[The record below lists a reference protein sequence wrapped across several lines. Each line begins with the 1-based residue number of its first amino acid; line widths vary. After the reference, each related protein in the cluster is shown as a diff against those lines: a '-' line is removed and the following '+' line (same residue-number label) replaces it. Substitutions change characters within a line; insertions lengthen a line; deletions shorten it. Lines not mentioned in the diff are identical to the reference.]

1 MTAGAPKPTR
11 DELVEKLVQSCR
23 ILYREV
29 RSVQN
34 PDPIGHFSARVPGTE
49 EILIKPRD
57 VGWNRVTA
65 DDIVTFDL
73 KYRRL
78 SGPEYEIIELP
89 IHVEMYKS
97 REDVMAVVHTH
108 QTYATLMGTLGLK
121 LELLDHNTLAF
132 AGGVPVYD
140 ESIDPTYFSPRF
152 RTLIREERQGQ
163 ILARKMGGANA
174 IILKA
179 HGPVVVGRSVE
190 EACMATVA
198 LENAAKAQIIAAMV
212 RGQREPIESL
222 GIAGQTP
229 SAGRWK
235 ALVDSYR

>member
-23 ILYREV
+23 ILFREV

-140 ESIDPTYFSPRF
+140 ESIDPTYFSPKF

-179 HGPVVVGRSVE
+179 HGPVIVGRSVE

-212 RGQREPIESL
+212 RGQGEPIEGL
-222 GIAGQTP
+222 GVAGQTP
-229 SAGRWK
+229 SAGRWR

>member
-163 ILARKMGGANA
+163 ILARKMGGSNA

-212 RGQREPIESL
+212 RGQGEPIESL

>member
-140 ESIDPTYFSPRF
+140 ESIDPTYFSPKF

-179 HGPVVVGRSVE
+179 HGPVIVGRSVE

-212 RGQREPIESL
+212 RGQGEPIEGL
-222 GIAGQTP
+222 GVAGQTP
-229 SAGRWK
+229 SAGRWR

>member
-23 ILYREV
+23 ILFREV

-89 IHVEMYKS
+89 IHVEVYKS

-179 HGPVVVGRSVE
+179 HGPVIVGKSVE

-212 RGQREPIESL
+212 RGQGEPIESL

>member
-1 MTAGAPKPTR
+1 LTAGAPKPTR

-23 ILYREV
+23 ILFREV

-163 ILARKMGGANA
+163 ILARKMGGSNA

-212 RGQREPIESL
+212 RGQGEPIESL

>member
-23 ILYREV
+23 ILFREV

-49 EILIKPRD
+49 KILIKPRD

-140 ESIDPTYFSPRF
+140 ESIDPTYFSPKF

-212 RGQREPIESL
+212 RGQGEPIEGL
-222 GIAGQTP
+222 GVAGQTP
-229 SAGRWK
+229 SAGRWR

>member
-1 MTAGAPKPTR
+1 LTAGAPKPTR

-49 EILIKPRD
+49 EILVKPRD

-140 ESIDPTYFSPRF
+140 DSIDPTYFSPRF

-163 ILARKMGGANA
+163 ILARKMGGSNA

-212 RGQREPIESL
+212 RGQGEPIESL

>member
-1 MTAGAPKPTR
+1 LTAGAPKPTR

-140 ESIDPTYFSPRF
+140 ESIDPTYFSPKF

-179 HGPVVVGRSVE
+179 HGPVIVGRSVE

-212 RGQREPIESL
+212 RGQGEPIEGL
-222 GIAGQTP
+222 GVAGQTP
-229 SAGRWK
+229 SAGRWR

>member
-1 MTAGAPKPTR
+1 LTAGAPKPTR

-34 PDPIGHFSARVPGTE
+34 PDPIGHFSARVPGTD
-49 EILIKPRD
+49 EILVKPRD

-73 KYRRL
+73 RYRRL

-89 IHVEMYKS
+89 IHVEVYKM

-179 HGPVVVGRSVE
+179 HGPVIVGRSVE

-212 RGQREPIESL
+212 RGQGEPIESL
-222 GIAGQTP
+222 GIAGQAP
-229 SAGRWK
+229 SAGRWR

>member
-1 MTAGAPKPTR
+1 LTAGAPKPTR

-152 RTLIREERQGQ
+152 RTLIREERQGH
-163 ILARKMGGANA
+163 ILVRKMGGANA

-229 SAGRWK
+229 SAGRWR